1 MAQHPW
7 VAEMAEGPPRFGV
20 QLVLPEDGLARLP
33 ETARFVESLGF
44 DALFIF
50 DHPALHPDPWV
61 CLTAAAVATKRI
73 RLGSAVNCVPYR
85 HPTHLARLAADL
97 DQLSHGRLLL
107 GLGAGWL
114 EPEFRA
120 LDVPFLAAPERL
132 AALSEAIEI
141 IQGVWGPEKFSYA
154 GTYFRTEAMRVTP
167 PPVQQPRPAFII
179 GGGGERLT
187 LRLVARHG
195 DACNINELALVEGKQ
210 ERVGGT
216 DTIRHKLAVLR
227 DHCADAGRSPDEVL
241 RTHFTIRLVLAASE
255 SALIDKLARQSA
267 APSASPG
274 TRRAGATAA
283 LTGTPVQILTYYQEM
298 AAAGLQYF
306 VVQLAADDVETLE
319 LLATEIMPRL
329 A

>member
-7 VAEMAEGPPRFGV
+7 VAAVAAGPPRFGV
-20 QLVLPEDGLARLP
+20 QLVLPEDGLAHLP
-33 ETARFVESLGF
+33 ETARLVESLGF

-61 CLTAAAVATKRI
+61 CLAAAAVAAKRI
-73 RLGSAVNCVPYR
+73 RLGSVVNCVPYR
-85 HPTHLARLAADL
+85 HPAHLARLAADL
-97 DQLSHGRLLL
+97 DRLSHGRLIL

-114 EPEFRA
+114 QPEFRA

-132 AALSEAIEI
+132 AALAEAIQI
-141 IQGVWGPEKFSYA
+141 VQGVWGPERFSFEGA
-154 GTYFRTEAMRVTP
+154 HFRTEAMRVTP
-167 PPVQQPRPAFII
+167 PPVQQPRPPILI

-195 DACNINELALVEGKQ
+195 DACNINELVLVDGKQ
-210 ERVGGT
+210 ERVGGGEA
-216 DTIRHKLAVLR
+216 IRHKLAVLR
-227 DHCADAGRSPDEVL
+227 EHCAASDRPYDEIL
-241 RTHFTIRLVLAASE
+241 RTHFTIRLVLAPSASGL
-255 SALIDKLARQSA
+255 ATKLARQSA

-283 LTGTPVQILTYYQEM
+283 VTGTPAQVLNYYQEM
-298 AAAGLQYF
+298 AGAGIQYF
-306 VVQLAADDVETLE
+306 VVQVAADDLETLE
-319 LLATEIMPRL
+319 LLATKVMPRI